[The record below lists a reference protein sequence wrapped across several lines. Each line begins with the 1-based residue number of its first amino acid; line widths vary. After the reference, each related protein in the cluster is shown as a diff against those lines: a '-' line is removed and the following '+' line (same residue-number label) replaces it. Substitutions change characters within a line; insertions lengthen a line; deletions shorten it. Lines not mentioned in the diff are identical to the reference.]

1 MALTD
6 STTYYGE
13 DAKSF
18 YSQLLTSGVVKNEF
32 TLLPGVK
39 SKIKLASYD
48 AGNVIQAD
56 TCDPSAS
63 GEGTLAQKSMEVCDL
78 LIYLSFCELTFEQ
91 NYLSSELRAGSNNGE
106 LPDSFQR
113 YVLQQV
119 MKQGSADLEKILIH
133 GDTATAS
140 YPYSKCDGLIKLLL
154 ADSDVIDVSAT
165 SSTISSTNVVTELNR
180 VLDNTPAKVRAQ
192 EDFVILVSQEIAFAY
207 KQAQAATTGGLFL
220 VGDKELNYLGFRL
233 VPTDAL
239 SAKQMIAFSKKNVFF
254 LTDLVSDMEDLR
266 VIPQK
271 DITGARKVIVT
282 GAFKAAVNYMFGE
295 EIVLYSGGTVMA

>member
-6 STTYYGE
+6 STTFYG
-13 DAKSF
+13 DDLKGF
-18 YSQLLTSGVVKNEF
+18 YSQLLTTGVVKNEF

-48 AGNVIQAD
+48 LGNVIQAD
-56 TCDPSAS
+56 TCDPSAT
-63 GEGTLAQKSMEVCDL
+63 GEGTLAQKTMEVCEL

-91 NYLSSELRAGSNNGE
+91 NYLSRELRPGSNNGE

-113 YVLQQV
+113 YMVTAA
-119 MKQGSADLEKILIH
+119 MEKGASDLEKILIH

-140 YPYSKCDGLIKLLL
+140 YHYSKCDGLIKLLL
-154 ADSDVIDVSAT
+154 ADSDVVDVSAT

-180 VLDNTPAKVRAQ
+180 VLDAVPAQVRSQ

-233 VPTDAL
+233 VPTSAL

-254 LTDLVSDMEDLR
+254 LTDLVSDMEELM
-266 VIPQK
+266 VIPQ
-271 DITGARKVIVT
+271 
-282 GAFKAAVNYMFGE
+282 
-295 EIVLYSGGTVMA
+295 